1 VAGAEVGVFG
11 GSGFYSFLD
20 RSGNNRV
27 ETVTLDTPYGAPS
40 APLTIGSVGDRR
52 VAFLPRH
59 GRRHELPPHRIPY
72 KANVWAM
79 HELGVRSIVAPCAAG
94 SLQGHIHPG
103 ELVVVDQLVDRTW
116 GRGDTFFD
124 GPEVQH
130 VAFADPYDTGV
141 RATLVAA
148 ARDLGLTVHDGGTM
162 VVVQGPRFS
171 TRAES
176 RWFGSNGWE
185 VINMTG
191 YPEAVLAAELAIP
204 YAAVALITDYDA
216 GLEGV
221 DGVEAVTQEM
231 VFEFFEGNIERV
243 RALLFEAIPHLP

>member
-20 RSGNNRV
+20 DV
-27 ETVTLDTPYGAPS
+27 ETVTLDTPHGAPS
-40 APLTIGSVGDRR
+40 APVTIGSVGDRR

-72 KANVWAM
+72 KANLWAM
-79 HELGVRSIVAPCAAG
+79 HELGVHSIVAPCAAG

-130 VAFADPYDTGV
+130 VAFADPYDMGV

-176 RWFGSNGWE
+176 RWFSSNGWE

-216 GLEGV
+216 GLEDV
-221 DGVEAVTQEM
+221 DGAEPVTQEM
-231 VFEFFEGNIERV
+231 VLAFFEGNIERV